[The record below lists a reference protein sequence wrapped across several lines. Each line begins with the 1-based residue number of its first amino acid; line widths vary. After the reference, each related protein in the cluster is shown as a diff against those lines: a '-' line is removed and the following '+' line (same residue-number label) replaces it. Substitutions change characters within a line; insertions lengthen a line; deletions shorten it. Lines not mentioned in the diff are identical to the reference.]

1 MCSFVQDVQVYAKQ
15 NSVFEQQL
23 LELGQKSNLLRASG
37 FLENAK
43 KGVTALRNQGWL
55 SEREEQELIATLST

>member
-1 MCSFVQDVQVYAKQ
+1 
-15 NSVFEQQL
+15 VFEQHL
-23 LELGQKSNLLRASG
+23 LELGQKSNLLRVSG